1 MGYKKFDVVLDP
13 NTLVTELS
21 ISNRL
26 KNLLIKNN
34 ITTIRDIEIIGNRS
48 SFIKGI
54 GMVLSKE
61 LGVLRYQYKLMEI
74 YK

>member
-1 MGYKKFDVVLDP
+1 LP
-13 NTLVTELS
+13 

-34 ITTIRDIEIIGNRS
+34 ITNVRQIEIIGNRS
-48 SFIKGI
+48 SLIKGM